1 MITDTLPKPQVQAS
15 QLPVHI
21 SHFLQNCKKGKS
33 SKKDLSLL
41 KNDITGSE
49 LIVKILDTLQLSA
62 SDIDK
67 KCRDVYEKNFNIQP
81 VGNITEN
88 LKKFLSTMYF
98 APDFHVNH
106 SQRLDFKK
114 VLKMIEPGRCPATTV
129 TARPRC
135 SPGRTDRPI
144 RRPRA
149 CRGSLA

>member
-67 KCRDVYEKNFNIQP
+67 KSRVITQPCLNGKN
-81 VGNITEN
+81 
-88 LKKFLSTMYF
+88 
-98 APDFHVNH
+98 
-106 SQRLDFKK
+106 
-114 VLKMIEPGRCPATTV
+114 
-129 TARPRC
+129 
-135 SPGRTDRPI
+135 
-144 RRPRA
+144 
-149 CRGSLA
+149 